1 MPSSDPRPSVTP
13 PMSKADY
20 VYGVLAEEIRS
31 ARIPGGT
38 ALRAAAIA
46 RRLGVSV
53 TPVREALRRLEK
65 DRLISYE
72 AHHGATVVDLG
83 DDALEEFYGL
93 RAVVEGLGARLAA
106 TRITPEE
113 LGWLREL
120 HAAMARDAA
129 GGRLDRL
136 GEQSRHFHLRIADIG
151 GPAFLGQHARAVHDS
166 FPVPATASLWLDPGQ
181 VPHQLEAHE
190 GILDALERGDGADAE
205 RLMIEHVRR
214 AGDHRRDHP
223 PTG

>member
-1 MPSSDPRPSVTP
+1 MPTNEPRP

-20 VYGVLAEEIRS
+20 VYTVLLDEIRT

-38 ALRAAAIA
+38 ALRAGALA

-106 TRITPEE
+106 ARITAAE
-113 LGWLREL
+113 LDWLREL
-120 HAAMARDAA
+120 HASMAEDARQ
-129 GGRLDRL
+129 GRYDRL

-151 GPAFLGQHARAVHDS
+151 GPAFLGQHARAVRNS
-166 FPVPATASLWLDPGQ
+166 FPVPAEASLWLDRDQ
-181 VPHQLEAHE
+181 VGLQLRAHE
-190 GILDALERGDGADAE
+190 RILAALAASDGSAAE
-205 RLMIEHVRR
+205 HLMIEHVRR
-214 AGDHRRDHP
+214 AGDYRKAQ
-223 PTG
+223 

>member
-1 MPSSDPRPSVTP
+1 MPTSEPRP
-13 PMSKADY
+13 PMSKAEY
-20 VYGVLAEEIRS
+20 VYSVLLEEIRT

-38 ALRAAAIA
+38 ALRAGAVA

-83 DDALEEFYGL
+83 DDALEEYYGL

-106 TRITPEE
+106 TRITAAD
-113 LGWLREL
+113 LAGLREL
-120 HAAMARDAA
+120 HASMILDAEE
-129 GGRLDRL
+129 GRHERL

-151 GPAFLGQHARAVHDS
+151 GPAFLGQHARAVRDS
-166 FPVPATASLWLDPGQ
+166 FPVPAGASLWLDDEQ
-181 VPHQLEAHE
+181 VKLQLDAHE
-190 GILDALERGDGADAE
+190 GILAALAAADGAAAE
-205 RLMIEHVRR
+205 HIMIEHVRL
-214 AGDHRRDHP
+214 AGDYRKGH
-223 PTG
+223 

>member
-1 MPSSDPRPSVTP
+1 MTSQPRP
-13 PMSKADY
+13 PMSKAEY
-20 VYGVLAEEIRS
+20 VYSVLLDEIRT
-31 ARIPGGT
+31 AQIPGGT
-38 ALRAAAIA
+38 ALRAGAVA

-106 TRITPEE
+106 ARITGEE
-113 LGWLREL
+113 LALLHEL
-120 HAAMARDAA
+120 HAAMVRDAEE
-129 GGRLDRL
+129 GGNDRL

-151 GPAFLGQHARAVHDS
+151 GPAFLGQHARAVRNS
-166 FPVPATASLWLDPGQ
+166 FPVPAAASLWLDAAQ
-181 VPHQLEAHE
+181 VRRQLDAHT
-190 GILDALERGDGADAE
+190 GILAALAGGDGARAE
-205 RLMIEHVRR
+205 LLMIEHVRQ
-214 AGDHRRDHP
+214 AGDYRKRHGPAGRM
-223 PTG
+223 TS

>member
-1 MPSSDPRPSVTP
+1 MPTNEPRP

-20 VYGVLAEEIRS
+20 VYTVLLDEIRT

-38 ALRAAAIA
+38 ALRAGAVA

-72 AHHGATVVDLG
+72 AHHGATVIDLG

-93 RAVVEGLGARLAA
+93 RAVVEGLAARLAA
-106 TRITPEE
+106 ARVTAAD
-113 LGWLREL
+113 LDWLREL
-120 HAAMARDAA
+120 HASMAEDARQ
-129 GGRLDRL
+129 GRYDRL
-136 GEQSRHFHLRIADIG
+136 AEQSRHFHLRIADIG
-151 GPAFLGQHARAVHDS
+151 GPAFLGQHARAVRNS
-166 FPVPATASLWLDPGQ
+166 VPVPPTASLWLDGEQ
-181 VPHQLEAHE
+181 ARLQLEAHE
-190 GILDALERGDGADAE
+190 RILAALADSDGPAAE

-214 AGDHRRDHP
+214 AGEHRRTH
-223 PTG
+223 